1 MEVGIVSYGHT
12 KYGVLEEET
21 PELIQTV
28 MEQCLTGVE
37 KNIDPKEIDLLITSC
52 VDNQFSNQ
60 HQTGSLAWRY
70 LKNPD
75 AEAFRV
81 EAACSS
87 GSMAVYLA
95 RKMILAGYAKNAL
108 VVGFEKMSRVSTAT
122 ATSVLIRG
130 GSPEE
135 IKLGIT
141 QPACYAL
148 MAQLYMQKYGA
159 TEDDYALAS
168 VKNHENALRNPWA
181 HFHKRIT
188 VEEVKNSRII
198 ASPIRLFHCCPISD
212 GAAALLLSG
221 EPKRYTDTPVYIKGM
236 GLAHDTMGVFEREDP
251 TSIAASKKAAEKVYK
266 SANIGPKQVQ
276 LAEVHDAFTPAE
288 LMIYEALG
296 FAKKGEGYKLVRD
309 GVVTFDGALPVN
321 VSGGLKAK
329 GHPVGATGVGMMAE
343 MFLQLRVEA
352 GERQVPDSEIGLI
365 ENHGGTGSVS
375 VVTLLTR

>member
-28 MEQCLTGVE
+28 MEQCLTNVE
-37 KNIDPKEIDLLITSC
+37 KGIDPKEIDLLITSC

-108 VVGFEKMSRVSTAT
+108 IVGFEKMSRISTAT

-159 TEDDYALAS
+159 TEDDYALVS
-168 VKNHENALRNPWA
+168 VKNHENGLRNPWA
-181 HFHKRIT
+181 QFHKKIT
-188 VEEVKNSRII
+188 VDEVKSSRMI

-212 GAAALLLSG
+212 GAASLLLSG

-251 TSIAASKKAAEKVYK
+251 TSIAASKKAAEKVYR
-266 SANIGPKQVQ
+266 SANIQPKQIQ

-296 FAKKGEGYKLVRD
+296 FAEKGEGYKLVRD

-321 VSGGLKAK
+321 ASGGLKAK
-329 GHPVGATGVGMMAE
+329 GHPVGATGIGMMIE
-343 MFLQLRVEA
+343 IFLQLRGEA
-352 GERQVPDSEIGLI
+352 GERQVPDAEIGLV

>member
-1 MEVGIVSYGHT
+1 
-12 KYGVLEEET
+12 
-21 PELIQTV
+21 
-28 MEQCLTGVE
+28 
-37 KNIDPKEIDLLITSC
+37 
-52 VDNQFSNQ
+52 
-60 HQTGSLAWRY
+60 
-70 LKNPD
+70 
-75 AEAFRV
+75 
-81 EAACSS
+81 
-87 GSMAVYLA
+87 
-95 RKMILAGYAKNAL
+95 
-108 VVGFEKMSRVSTAT
+108 
-122 ATSVLIRG
+122 
-130 GSPEE
+130 
-135 IKLGIT
+135 
-141 QPACYAL
+141 
-148 MAQLYMQKYGA
+148 MAQLYMQRYGA

-181 HFHKRIT
+181 QFHKRIT

-266 SANIGPKQVQ
+266 SANIKPKQVQ